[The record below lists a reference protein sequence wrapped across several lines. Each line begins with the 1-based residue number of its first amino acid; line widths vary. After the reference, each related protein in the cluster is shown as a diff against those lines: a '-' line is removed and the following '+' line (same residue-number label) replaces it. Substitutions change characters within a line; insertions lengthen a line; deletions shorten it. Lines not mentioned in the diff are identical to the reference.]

1 MTQFKTKKTIPHPTY
16 DITVMLQENHF
27 GVYIKKVGVSCIAY
41 DTVEKAAETY
51 EKAETWILENLDAI
65 VNNMR
70 NTP

>member
-1 MTQFKTKKTIPHPTY
+1 
-16 DITVMLQENHF
+16 MLQENHF